1 MLGSFVVAHDEDDDD
16 DNDDVLPPKP
26 QLLVTGPTPSLAR
39 RMNHLNPNL
48 RLQQL
53 QLPVLS
59 PPPSPTPHLLQ
70 S

>member
-1 MLGSFVVAHDEDDDD
+1 MLGSFVVAHDEDDD
-16 DNDDVLPPKP
+16 DDVLPPKP
-26 QLLVTGPTPSLAR
+26 QLLVTGPTPRLAR

-59 PPPSPTPHLLQ
+59 PPPPQHPLLPER
-70 S
+70 